1 MDAAS
6 STKLVLFYSKA
17 GSTEKQ
23 VILQSFYKQKKINT
37 SQ

>member
-6 STKLVLFYSKA
+6 STKLVLFYSEA
-17 GSTEKQ
+17 GSTGKQ
-23 VILQSFYKQKKINT
+23 VILQSFYKKKRINT